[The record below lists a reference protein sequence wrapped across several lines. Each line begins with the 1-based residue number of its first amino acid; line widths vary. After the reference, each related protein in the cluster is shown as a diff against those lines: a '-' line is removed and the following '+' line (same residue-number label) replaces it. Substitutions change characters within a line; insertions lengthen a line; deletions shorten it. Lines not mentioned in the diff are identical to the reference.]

1 MKAKEKTK
9 KKQKK
14 SIVKPL
20 LGVLVVAI
28 VVGCAM
34 IPLMQNLNFG
44 LDLQGGFEVL
54 YKVESID
61 GKKVTSDMMKSTYKT
76 IEKRIDVLGVTEP
89 SIVVEGD
96 DRIRV
101 QLAGVTDPEEARNL
115 ISQAA
120 NLTFRDTSD
129 NLIMSSDVL
138 KSGGAKVSQDS
149 YGKPAVALSVA
160 DNSKFY
166 RATKKVSEMSDNRLV
181 IWLDFDPETD
191 SFQTE
196 QASCGS
202 LSNSKCLSVATV
214 SQGFSSDVIIQGN
227 FTEQEV
233 NSLVELINS
242 GSLPTK
248 LTEVS
253 SKTVVASFGAD
264 SLSKTFVAGVVG
276 VAGIVLLMC
285 ALYRFSGFIASIGLL
300 FYTAITFLVFW
311 LIGGVLTLPGIAALV
326 IGIGMAVDAT
336 VISFSRIKDELYN
349 GTKLNMAFKL
359 GNKNSF
365 MTIFDSN
372 ITTLI
377 SAIILFIFGESSVKG
392 FATMLIISTIVTMV
406 VMVFITRYLVGLFVK
421 TGYFND
427 KLRAFIGIR
436 EEEVPKIE
444 KKEKRVHED
453 WKNVDFV
460 NKRKWFFLASSLM
473 IIIGIVS
480 LGVNGL
486 HLGIDFKGGS
496 SITVQ
501 SSQNLTE
508 KALAKDIESLGY
520 EVIETDQINDE
531 TYSIKIEDSLSRK
544 QVLETENYFKDK
556 YEATTDIGVVSN
568 IVKQELVKNAIIS
581 VILASIA
588 IVIYVSL
595 RFTFKFAIAAIIAL
609 FHDVFMIFTVFSL
622 FQIEVSSIFIAAVLS
637 IIGYSINDTIV
648 TFDRIRENI
657 HTKFKNKLKTKEDLC
672 EVVNISLRETL
683 NRSLVTTFTTLIPVV
698 SLILLGSHEIIT
710 FNLALFVGFVVGV
723 YSSIFIASQLWIE
736 FSKRNIGKANQKRWY
751 EEESD
756 EVEELTVK
764 GINA

>member
-276 VAGIVLLMC
+276 VAGIVFLMC

-460 NKRKWFFLASSLM
+460 NKRKWFFLVSSLM

-544 QVLETENYFKDK
+544 QVLETEDYFKDK

>member
-34 IPLMQNLNFG
+34 MPLMQNLNFG

-276 VAGIVLLMC
+276 VAGIVFLMC

-756 EVEELTVK
+756 EAEELTVK

>member
-1 MKAKEKTK
+1 MKAKEKIK
-9 KKQKK
+9 KKEKK

-196 QASCGS
+196 RAKCGS
-202 LSNSKCLSVATV
+202 LSDSKCLSVATV

-253 SKTVVASFGAD
+253 SKTVVASFGED
-264 SLSKTFVAGVVG
+264 SLSKTFIAGVVG

-285 ALYRFSGFIASIGLL
+285 AIYRFSGFIASVGLL

-359 GNKNSF
+359 GNKSSF

-372 ITTLI
+372 VTTLI
-377 SAIILFIFGESSVKG
+377 TAIILFIFGESSVKG
-392 FATMLIISTIVTMV
+392 FATMLIISTIVTMI
-406 VMVFITRYLVGLFVK
+406 VMVFITRYLVGIFVK

-427 KLRAFIGIR
+427 KLRLFIGIR
-436 EEEVPKIE
+436 EEEIPRIE
-444 KKEKRVHED
+444 KREKRVHED

-460 NKRKWFFLASSLM
+460 HKRKWFFTLSSLV
-473 IIIGIVS
+473 IIVGVISLVVS
-480 LGVNGL
+480 GL

-501 SSQNLTE
+501 SDHEITE
-508 KALAKDIESLGY
+508 KSLAKDIDSLGY
-520 EVIETDQINDE
+520 KMIETDEISDDM
-531 TYSIKIEDSLSRK
+531 YSIKIEDSLSK
-544 QVLETENYFKDK
+544 KEVLETEEYFKEK
-556 YEATTDIGVVSN
+556 YDATTDIGVVSN
-568 IVKQELVKNAIIS
+568 VVKQELVKNAIIS

-588 IVIYVSL
+588 IVIYVSI

-609 FHDVFMIFTVFSL
+609 FHDVFIIFTVFSL

-657 HTKFKNKLKTKEDLC
+657 QTKFKNKLKTKEDLC

-683 NRSLVTTFTTLIPVV
+683 NRSLMTTFTTLIPVV

>member
-421 TGYFND
+421 TGYFDD

>member
-276 VAGIVLLMC
+276 VAGIVFLMC

-421 TGYFND
+421 TGYFDD

>member
-28 VVGCAM
+28 VVGCALV
-34 IPLMQNLNFG
+34 PLMQNLNFG

-196 QASCGS
+196 QANCGS

-227 FTEQEV
+227 FKEQEV

-276 VAGIVLLMC
+276 VAGIVFLMC

>member
-196 QASCGS
+196 QANCGS

-276 VAGIVLLMC
+276 VAGIVFLMC

-406 VMVFITRYLVGLFVK
+406 VMVFITRYLVGLFVTACDLTLK
-421 TGYFND
+421 
-427 KLRAFIGIR
+427 KLNVVGL
-436 EEEVPKIE
+436 ELKVVKIH
-444 KKEKRVHED
+444 KEGVAVSVVDIVYATVHERGSQPCSVYLSAAHVYLNGLIFSAERVYVGND
-453 WKNVDFV
+453 LLHQLIGNNVIKRYAFLCDICFKYSRGRAESQRFLYLDIVLSHYIDVRCRSACYENAVVETDMSYRSQRVSRYLDLFGRIERGLFAAELDSKSACRFRSAVYGRGLAVIYHYSVAFV
-460 NKRKWFFLASSLM
+460 SRLYESERKLLILACVSTVGAVSLAVDEKHGLASVRSVDL
-473 IIIGIVS
+473 ISVQKRIAVVALSVINVIFDTALTFLV
-480 LGVNGL
+480 
-486 HLGIDFKGGS
+486 GGS
-496 SITVQ
+496 VV
-501 SSQNLTE
+501 E
-508 KALAKDIESLGY
+508 KHVGY
-520 EVIETDQINDE
+520 
-531 TYSIKIEDSLSRK
+531 
-544 QVLETENYFKDK
+544 
-556 YEATTDIGVVSN
+556 
-568 IVKQELVKNAIIS
+568 
-581 VILASIA
+581 
-588 IVIYVSL
+588 
-595 RFTFKFAIAAIIAL
+595 
-609 FHDVFMIFTVFSL
+609 
-622 FQIEVSSIFIAAVLS
+622 VLS
-637 IIGYSINDTIV
+637 DDGRVLVDL
-648 TFDRIRENI
+648 IRG
-657 HTKFKNKLKTKEDLC
+657 
-672 EVVNISLRETL
+672 IS
-683 NRSLVTTFTTLIPVV
+683 
-698 SLILLGSHEIIT
+698 
-710 FNLALFVGFVVGV
+710 
-723 YSSIFIASQLWIE
+723 
-736 FSKRNIGKANQKRWY
+736 
-751 EEESD
+751 
-756 EVEELTVK
+756 
-764 GINA
+764 